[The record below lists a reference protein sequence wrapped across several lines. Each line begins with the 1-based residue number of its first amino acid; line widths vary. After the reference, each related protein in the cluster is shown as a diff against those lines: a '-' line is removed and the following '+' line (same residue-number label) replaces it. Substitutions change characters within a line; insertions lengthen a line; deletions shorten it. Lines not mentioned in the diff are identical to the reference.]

1 MSEQPGKLERLY
13 TQLTN
18 LRAGLLAVLVLLFGI
33 VLLIAANGWDWLRSH
48 AILTSLVRDFGSL
61 LIASVAVAL
70 LWELYAKRA
79 FIDELLAK
87 GRASVNDLI
96 ARTILAREL
105 QEAGLRAFTTDF
117 AHQVNWLDLFR
128 NSRRVDLFFSY
139 ARSWMNTNNAQL
151 QELAR
156 REGARIRVVLPDPN
170 NEQLVLELARRFSK
184 SAAELR
190 ASIIATRDD
199 FFTIFVTPFRDEP
212 QKPDFSL
219 FYASTTPQF
228 TFYRFDSRSV
238 LALYKHRQ
246 GRGGVPVFEAEEG
259 GTIHLFIQQE
269 MDAFI
274 GDEQLAVR
282 IYPPPGAELEERLN

>member
-1 MSEQPGKLERLY
+1 MSEQRSNLEGLY
-13 TQLTN
+13 RERTS
-18 LRAGLLAVLVLLFGI
+18 LRTRLLAIFVLLFGI
-33 VLLIAANGWDWLRSH
+33 LLLVAANGWDWLRH
-48 AILTSLVRDFGSL
+48 HYILTSLVRDCGSL
-61 LIASVAVAL
+61 LIVSVPVAV

-79 FIDELLAK
+79 FIDELLSKA
-87 GRASVNDLI
+87 RASVNDLI

-128 NSRRVDLFFSY
+128 NARRVDLFFSY
-139 ARSWMNTNNAQL
+139 ARSWMNINNAQL
-151 QELAR
+151 EELAR
-156 REGARIRVVLPDPN
+156 REGARIRVVLPDPDN
-170 NEQLVLELARRFSK
+170 QELVSELARRFGK
-184 SAAELR
+184 QTDEIR
-190 ASIIATRDD
+190 ASILATRDD
-199 FFTIFVTPFRDEP
+199 FFRMFVTPFQDNR
-212 QKPDFSL
+212 QGPDFSL
-219 FYASTTPQF
+219 FYASTAPQF

-274 GDEQLAVR
+274 GDEQLARRVHPAPR
-282 IYPPPGAELEERLN
+282 QD